1 MKKIQVNLSLKQR
14 LLLLLILAAVILSG
28 IIIVR
33 LIPYGSQCKTEI
45 APLGFV
51 GTYHTDGSETSHP
64 ADNKL
69 VSAFQS
75 KGIVMQGY
83 FNRPLLKGEHL
94 FFLMEYMEVHISLNG
109 TPLFSFGTEESRSPL
124 VRSSGMSWGSLVIPE
139 DVSSADEWT
148 IELSSKYQNNY
159 YSAYRDFMDS
169 LQTGDSGALAR
180 SIMQKYWFYIIGG
193 LVFFFLS
200 ILLFLFALALS
211 VQGIAIHPSVY
222 LFSGF
227 AMTSCFWILLSP
239 EYSTLLFENTA
250 LIMQLEPLCILSS
263 GVFLSAYL
271 GSFMQTKAKRV
282 NNITTA
288 FLLLFIVGFL
298 ILQLMGFTDGYEVRT
313 AMVIVLGLAALAE
326 TGEILY
332 EEFLCRKHD
341 FRFLMVPGLLFLFTA
356 LWEFLNYAFEWFP
369 PGRLLFPGFIL
380 LMAAQL
386 IHAIRYIR
394 SAILMGLKTQKLEN
408 ELTQNRISIML
419 SQIQPHFIY
428 NVLVVIK
435 HLCDVDTSLAKETI
449 TEFALYLRGNMD
461 SLGKKQNIP
470 FEEEMKHVDV
480 YLSLERK
487 RFEDKIRVEK
497 DIRVWDFLLPTLSIQ
512 PIVENSIRHG
522 ITKKEDGGTIRIATW
537 ENEEEIIVEISDDGV
552 FNMDYQGPERRSHI
566 GIDNV
571 RKRIQVMCGG
581 RVEVSMGEK
590 EGTTVTIHLP
600 KGDEENE
607 SYHSGR

>member
-263 GVFLSAYL
+263 GVFLAAYL

-419 SQIQPHFIY
+419 SQIQPHFLY
-428 NVLVVIK
+428 NSLLSIK
-435 HLCDVDTSLAKETI
+435 QLCDTQPRKASV
-449 TEFALYLRGNMD
+449 ALEHFSYFLRG
-461 SLGKKQNIP
+461 SLNSLSDTRLIP
-470 FEEEMKHVDV
+470 FEKELSHVRD
-480 YLSLERK
+480 YLYLEK
-487 RFEDKIRVEK
+487 MRFEERLNIEW
-497 DIRVWDFLLPTLSIQ
+497 DITFSDFLLPPLTLQ
-512 PIVENSIRHG
+512 PIVENAVRYG
-522 ITKKEDGGTIRIATW
+522 ITEREDGGTLRIHSSRTSEW
-537 ENEEEIIVEISDDGV
+537 VRITVTDDGV
-552 FNMDYQGPERRSHI
+552 GFS
-566 GIDNV
+566 
-571 RKRIQVMCGG
+571 
-581 RVEVSMGEK
+581 
-590 EGTTVTIHLP
+590 
-600 KGDEENE
+600 ENE
-607 SYHSGR
+607 SGTDGRIHIGLNNVRWRLENQCGGTLQLESRPETGTKVSIILPVKEVPE

>member
-14 LLLLLILAAVILSG
+14 LLLLLILVAVILSG

-222 LFSGF
+222 LFSSF

-263 GVFLSAYL
+263 GVFLAAYL
-271 GSFMQTKAKRV
+271 GSFMQTKAKRI

-386 IHAIRYIR
+386 IHPLYPFRYSHGAENPEIR
-394 SAILMGLKTQKLEN
+394 K
-408 ELTQNRISIML
+408 
-419 SQIQPHFIY
+419 
-428 NVLVVIK
+428 
-435 HLCDVDTSLAKETI
+435 
-449 TEFALYLRGNMD
+449 
-461 SLGKKQNIP
+461 
-470 FEEEMKHVDV
+470 
-480 YLSLERK
+480 
-487 RFEDKIRVEK
+487 
-497 DIRVWDFLLPTLSIQ
+497 
-512 PIVENSIRHG
+512 
-522 ITKKEDGGTIRIATW
+522 
-537 ENEEEIIVEISDDGV
+537 
-552 FNMDYQGPERRSHI
+552 
-566 GIDNV
+566 
-571 RKRIQVMCGG
+571 
-581 RVEVSMGEK
+581 
-590 EGTTVTIHLP
+590 
-600 KGDEENE
+600 
-607 SYHSGR
+607 